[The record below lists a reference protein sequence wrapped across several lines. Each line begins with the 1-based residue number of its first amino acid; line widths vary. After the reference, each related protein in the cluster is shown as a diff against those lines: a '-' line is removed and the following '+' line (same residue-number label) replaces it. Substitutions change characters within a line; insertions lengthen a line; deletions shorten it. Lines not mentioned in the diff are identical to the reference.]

1 MKIITLIIMAVII
14 SAIISRNIEKKE
26 DINTALEHVK
36 KRYPLVETYLL
47 DPGKK
52 YKIVLLF
59 SDDVSESYR
68 KEATDLFYMELKR
81 V

>member
-1 MKIITLIIMAVII
+1 MKIITLIIIAVII
-14 SAIISRNIEKKE
+14 SAVISRNIEKKE

-36 KRYPLVETYLL
+36 QKYPLVVTYLL

-52 YKIVLLF
+52 YKFVLLF

-68 KEATDLFYMELKR
+68 KEATDFFYMELER